1 MFSLKRVFW
10 VNMQKVLTTE
20 APSPAGHYSQAIIYN
35 GLVFVAGQLPLD
47 PKTGQ
52 LVEGGI
58 DPQVRQTIQ
67 NVKSILLAANSDLHH
82 ILKANIYITDTK
94 YWPEVNR
101 VYAELLGD
109 HKPARA
115 VIPCGELHYGALL
128 EMEVIAASSDEE
140 I

>member
-1 MFSLKRVFW
+1 
-10 VNMQKVLTTE
+10 MQKVLTTE
-20 APSPAGHYSQAIIYN
+20 APSPAGHYSQAIIFN

-47 PKTGQ
+47 PKTGEI
-52 LVEGGI
+52 VEGGI
-58 DPQVRQTIQ
+58 EPQVRQTIQ
-67 NVKSILLAANSDLHH
+67 NVESILLAANSDLHH
-82 ILKANIYITDTK
+82 ILKTTIYIVDTK

-101 VYAELLGD
+101 IYAELLGD

>member
-20 APSPAGHYSQAIIYN
+20 APSPAGHYSQALAYN
-35 GLVFVAGQLPLD
+35 GFVFVAGQLPLD
-47 PKTGQ
+47 PKTGKM
-52 LVEGGI
+52 VEGGI
-58 DPQVRQTIQ
+58 EAQVRQTIQ
-67 NVKSILLAANSDLHH
+67 NIKAILLASNSDLHL
-82 ILKANIYITDTK
+82 ILKSTIYIVDTK
-94 YWPEVNR
+94 YWPEVNQ

-128 EMEVIAASSDEE
+128 EMEVIAACPE
-140 I
+140 IA